1 MKINQNREGDKLV
14 VVVEGRLD
22 TTTAIDFEKAFEET
36 LVGVSELVLDMN
48 SLEYISS
55 AGLRVL
61 LKLQKRM
68 LYQGK
73 MTLVGVNENV
83 MEVLEI
89 TGFLGILNV
98 E

>member
-48 SLEYISS
+48 GLEYISS

-68 LYQGK
+68 VYQGK
-73 MTLVGVNENV
+73 MTLIGVNENV

>member
-36 LVGVSELVLDMN
+36 LVGVSDLVLDMN
-48 SLEYISS
+48 GLEYISS

>member
-22 TTTAIDFEKAFEET
+22 TTTAIDFEKAFEDT

-48 SLEYISS
+48 GLEYISS

-68 LYQGK
+68 VYQGK
-73 MTLVGVNENV
+73 MTLIGVNENV

>member
-1 MKINQNREGDKLV
+1 MKINQNREGEKLV

-22 TTTAIDFEKAFEET
+22 TTTAVEFEKAFEET

-73 MTLVGVNENV
+73 MTLIGVNENV